1 MNKYLLIVGSDIYS
15 MAARNIAKEMFKQ
28 RTLKRQVTK

>member
-1 MNKYLLIVGSDIYS
+1 MNKYLLIVGPDIYS
-15 MAARNIAKEMFKQ
+15 MAAKDIAKEMFKQ